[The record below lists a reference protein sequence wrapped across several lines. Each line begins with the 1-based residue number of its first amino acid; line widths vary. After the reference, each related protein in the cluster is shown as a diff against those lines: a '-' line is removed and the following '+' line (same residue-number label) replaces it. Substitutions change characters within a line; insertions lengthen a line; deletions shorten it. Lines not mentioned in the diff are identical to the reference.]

1 LLRCLRRF
9 GILNASRAVSLQR
22 ESGFMSTR
30 EHTRLQQIQDDI
42 RGWRRWGPYVGDR
55 SWATVREDYSSDG
68 NAWAYLP
75 HDLARSKAYR
85 WGEDG
90 IAGLCDRYQLLVFA
104 PAFWNG
110 NDPILKE
117 RLFGVTPIEGNHGED
132 VKEYYFHLD
141 NTPTHSYM
149 KFLYKYPQAEFPYGL
164 LTEENRR
171 RGGQGSEYELL
182 DTGVFD
188 QDRYFDIVIEY
199 AKVDEE
205 DIAIRIE
212 AFNRGPAA
220 APLHILTH
228 LWHRNTWSWTPT
240 PGPEPSIRLGPP
252 AADVLSLVSD
262 DSAVETL
269 SNIPVFYRLG
279 QRTLYAPGGG
289 APLFTNNET
298 HCERVFGPGSFSRTP
313 FVKDA
318 FHRYIIRGETRRRPA
333 PRRRY
338 TIASTCPWAARRCC
352 GFASPTRA
360 TWPSRSPRS
369 MPSSVGGD
377 RRPMSSTPR
386 STPRRRTRTNAAS
399 SARPCRVCCGPS
411 KATSSTCSAGLRAT
425 SPTVRRQPT
434 GLRSAISTG
443 ATSTRCGS

>member
-1 LLRCLRRF
+1 
-9 GILNASRAVSLQR
+9 
-22 ESGFMSTR
+22 MSTR

-55 SWATVREDYSSDG
+55 SWATVREDYSDDG
-68 NAWAYLP
+68 NAWGYLP

-220 APLHILTH
+220 APLHILPH

-240 PGPEPSIRLGPP
+240 PGPEPSIRLGPA
-252 AADVLSLVSD
+252 AADALSLVSD

-279 QRTLYAPGGG
+279 RRTLYAPGGG

-298 HCERVFGPGSFSRTP
+298 HCERVFGPGSHSRTP

-318 FHRYIIRGETRRRPA
+318 FHRYVIRGEDCVNPAQAGTKAAFHYRLDVPAGGSAVLRLRLSDKGGLAKPLAEIDAVVDRRRQEADEFYATIHPA
-333 PRRRY
+333 KANEDERRIQRQ
-338 TIASTCPWAARRCC
+338 ALS
-352 GFASPTRA
+352 
-360 TWPSRSPRS
+360 
-369 MPSSVGGD
+369 
-377 RRPMSSTPR
+377 
-386 STPRRRTRTNAAS
+386 
-399 SARPCRVCCGPS
+399 
-411 KATSSTCSAGLRAT
+411 GLLWT
-425 SPTVRRQPT
+425 KQ
-434 GLRSAISTG
+434 
-443 ATSTRCGS
+443 

>member
-1 LLRCLRRF
+1 
-9 GILNASRAVSLQR
+9 
-22 ESGFMSTR
+22 MSTR

-68 NAWAYLP
+68 DAWNYLP

-90 IAGLCDRYQLLVFA
+90 IAGICDRYQLLVFA

-110 NDPILKE
+110 KDPILKE
-117 RLFGVTPIEGNHGED
+117 RLFGVTPNEGNHGED

-220 APLHILTH
+220 APLRILPH
-228 LWHRNTWSWTPT
+228 LWHRNTWSWAPT
-240 PGPEPSIRLGPP
+240 PGPEPSIRLGPA
-252 AADVLSLVSD
+252 AADVVSLVSD

-269 SNIPVFYRLG
+269 SNIPIFYRLG
-279 QRTLYAPGGG
+279 QRTLYAPGSG
-289 APLFTNNET
+289 APL
-298 HCERVFGPGSFSRTP
+298 
-313 FVKDA
+313 
-318 FHRYIIRGETRRRPA
+318 
-333 PRRRY
+333 
-338 TIASTCPWAARRCC
+338 
-352 GFASPTRA
+352 
-360 TWPSRSPRS
+360 
-369 MPSSVGGD
+369 
-377 RRPMSSTPR
+377 
-386 STPRRRTRTNAAS
+386 
-399 SARPCRVCCGPS
+399 
-411 KATSSTCSAGLRAT
+411 
-425 SPTVRRQPT
+425 
-434 GLRSAISTG
+434 
-443 ATSTRCGS
+443 